1 MNKWGVRIIAMFFF
15 ILAIWDVYALLTG
28 GHTHGAFGF
37 DLGITKDGKPDIDY
51 MAWVEVIICIFIGIQ
66 LLRFHPSGRGC
77 ALNVLWLLV
86 LFSGFVLIASVI
98 TVYGVYTGKVNIGG
112 LTWLNENLRPIAAI
126 LLPVGVLIFFLI
138 SINFLYREDV
148 ELLFKKSV
156 AQQESAS
163 TSDVNPS

>member
-1 MNKWGVRIIAMFFF
+1 
-15 ILAIWDVYALLTG
+15 LTG

-51 MAWVEVIICIFIGIQ
+51 MAWVEVVICIFIGIQ

-77 ALNVLWLLV
+77 ALNVLWLSVFFMGIMLV
-86 LFSGFVLIASVI
+86 VTVI
-98 TVYGVYTGKVNIGG
+98 LVNDVYAGNRDIGG

-126 LLPVGVLIFFLI
+126 LLPIGVLIFFLI
-138 SINFLYREDV
+138 PINFLYREDV

-156 AQQESAS
+156 AQQES
-163 TSDVNPS
+163 TPPSDTTPS